1 MRCRTRVRS
10 PPGARA
16 SGSLGACVPG
26 GGSADLRFRI
36 SPQLLHP
43 ETSSTRSPRGVGPGL
58 AAGWCGCARPFGRM
72 CVPVFVGVC
81 ARAPVRVW
89 MCGVRL
95 ARGSLGLGD
104 GEPPPA
110 PPSIENWLEELWATS
125 ACHSGRVTGEDSAL
139 PTGSKSWGREMKYRF
154 WSGLEG
160 YIWTSWGYLE
170 RFAFSQC
177 CFVSGG

>member
-1 MRCRTRVRS
+1 MRVSWVC
-10 PPGARA
+10 
-16 SGSLGACVPG
+16 
-26 GGSADLRFRI
+26 
-36 SPQLLHP
+36 
-43 ETSSTRSPRGVGPGL
+43 
-58 AAGWCGCARPFGRM
+58 
-72 CVPVFVGVC
+72 VC
-81 ARAPVRVW
+81 ACTVRVW

-95 ARGSLGLGD
+95 ARSSLGLGD

-139 PTGSKSWGREMKYRF
+139 LTGSKSWGREMKYRL
-154 WSGLEG
+154 WSGLGG

-177 CFVSGG
+177 GFVSGG